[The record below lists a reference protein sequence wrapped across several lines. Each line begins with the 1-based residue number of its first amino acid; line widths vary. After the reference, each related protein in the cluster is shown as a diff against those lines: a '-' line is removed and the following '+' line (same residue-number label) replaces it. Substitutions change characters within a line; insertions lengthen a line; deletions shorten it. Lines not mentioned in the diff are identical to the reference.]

1 MLVVLGACALA
12 VGIAAG
18 CGGDSQSGGS
28 ASGPIQV
35 VSQQD
40 IPHTDPA
47 VAYDVLSWPVVHAV
61 FTTLITYDESAEG
74 FVPWVATSVPKPQND
89 GKKYVFTL
97 RKGIKFTDGEPV
109 DASAF
114 KYEIE
119 RDTGPRDQEPGGG
132 LLHQHR
138 GGYRLPEEP
147 KAWDP
152 EGR

>member
-12 VGIAAG
+12 AGIAAG
-18 CGGDSQSGGS
+18 CGGASQSGGS

-47 VAYDVLSWPVVHAV
+47 IAYDVLSWPVVHAV
-61 FTTLITYDESAEG
+61 FTTLITYDESAKG

-97 RKGIKFTDGEPV
+97 RKGIEFTDGEPV

-119 RDTGPRDQEPGGG
+119 RI
-132 LLHQHR
+132 L
-138 GGYRLPEEP
+138 
-147 KAWDP
+147 DP
-152 EGR
+152 ETKSPVAGFYTNIVGATDYQKIP